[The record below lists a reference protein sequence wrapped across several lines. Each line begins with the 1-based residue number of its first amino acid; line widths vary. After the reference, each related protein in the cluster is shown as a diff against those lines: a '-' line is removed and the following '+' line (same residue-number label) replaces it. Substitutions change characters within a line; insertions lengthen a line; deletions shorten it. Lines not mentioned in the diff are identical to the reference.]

1 MCGVHWLYTYLQ
13 KQNKNM
19 RKHMLLPETVSDQ
32 TVLGHQPISCPAC
45 HNLVF
50 WAMHRT
56 LGEHLAC
63 FAALQQQQMSQS
75 YMGFSTAPMDQQP
88 SEQSLLPSILQM
100 LQRVTWQ
107 STLTTSL
114 EIKANK
120 THVQSKRPN
129 FDLCFVHSSK
139 CLWETGHLLERV
151 LFIETTLH
159 PCCLF
164 MPNRVIALVHRQSR
178 WEWPI
183 PSKDPRLTLAL
194 VFQGAVGAY
203 GHLSG

>member
-1 MCGVHWLYTYLQ
+1 MKYNISWPRRTFLLTAEKTPNKSVFGVHWLYTHLQ

-19 RKHMLLPETVSDQ
+19 RKHMLLPQTVSDQ

-45 HNLVF
+45 YSLVF

-56 LGEHLAC
+56 SGEQLAC

-75 YMGFSTAPMDQQP
+75 YMGFSTGPMDQQP

-120 THVQSKRPN
+120 NYHKHMFSQRDQTLTSA
-129 FDLCFVHSSK
+129 LCAHPSVYGK
-139 CLWETGHLLERV
+139 QGLCWRELCL
-151 LFIETTLH
+151 
-159 PCCLF
+159 
-164 MPNRVIALVHRQSR
+164 
-178 WEWPI
+178 
-183 PSKDPRLTLAL
+183 
-194 VFQGAVGAY
+194 
-203 GHLSG
+203 